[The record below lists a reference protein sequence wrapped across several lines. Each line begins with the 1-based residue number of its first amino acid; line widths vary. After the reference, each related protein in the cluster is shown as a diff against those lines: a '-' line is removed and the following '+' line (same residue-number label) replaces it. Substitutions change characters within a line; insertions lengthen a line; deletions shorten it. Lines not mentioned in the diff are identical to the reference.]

1 MAIVWD
7 PINVLG
13 LAFNI
18 IILTLGYWGYTKSG
32 DKAPLYISI
41 AFILFAVSYII
52 TILGLGSPIGI
63 LIIRAIAYLIFAF
76 AMYKLAFKK

>member
-18 IILTLGYWGYTKSG
+18 IILTLGYWGYMKSG

-41 AFILFAVSYII
+41 AFILFAISYII

>member
-1 MAIVWD
+1 MAFALD

-18 IILTLGYWGYTKSG
+18 IILTLGYWGYMKSG
-32 DKAPLYISI
+32 DKVPLYISI
-41 AFILFAVSYII
+41 AFILFAISYII
-52 TILGLGSPIGI
+52 TILSLGTPTGI
-63 LIIRAIAYLIFAF
+63 LIIRAIAYMIFSF

>member
-1 MAIVWD
+1 MALSLD

-18 IILTLGYWGYTKSG
+18 IILILGYWGYMKSG

-41 AFILFAVSYII
+41 AFILFAISYII
-52 TILGLGSPIGI
+52 TILGLGTPMGI
-63 LIIRAIAYLIFAF
+63 LIIRAIAYLIFSF